1 MGVEDF
7 NDILLASAEPH
18 FRTRNALADIP
29 IPSPKRR
36 RPSIQGILEHGAL
49 LDGPATQ
56 DGQATTKGGTMIEL
70 AIRENLSRAPAD
82 GAVVVLDPAFLQ
94 AHNVRHG
101 DLEGDLATDLVE
113 ARGAE
118 GGDVEEAPAVEGE
131 EVDRGWGFVGVA
143 GVIGCE
149 SR

>member
-1 MGVEDF
+1 
-7 NDILLASAEPH
+7 
-18 FRTRNALADIP
+18 
-29 IPSPKRR
+29 
-36 RPSIQGILEHGAL
+36 
-49 LDGPATQ
+49 
-56 DGQATTKGGTMIEL
+56 MIEL